1 MNNEW
6 IFNVQFLFDYWLTRI
21 TKLLLL
27 CHVLATTYIFVNTY
41 FLVYV
46 IDGKSRLLGDE
57 LSYVQDSIVFHKYE
71 LGKRQREWK
80 RSERSRDSMRKQHSG
95 QRMLTQRRNFLSTRA
110 VTDVIPVS
118 LLSPKTTPQAIQFA
132 AYLLI

>member
-118 LLSPKTTPQAIQFA
+118 LLSPKTTPQAIQFE

>member
-6 IFNVQFLFDYWLTRI
+6 IFNVQFLFDYRLIRI

-27 CHVLATTYIFVNTY
+27 CYVLATTYIFVNTY

-80 RSERSRDSMRKQHSG
+80 RSERGRDSMRKQHSG

>member
-80 RSERSRDSMRKQHSG
+80 RSERGRDSMRKQHSG

-118 LLSPKTTPQAIQFA
+118 LLSPKTTPQAIQFE